1 MRPVR
6 SVPNQAS
13 SQTWMDS
20 YIRPALAELGP
31 DLVLLAHY
39 YMGGEVARGE
49 DHLAAKEAAP

>member
-39 YMGGEVARGE
+39 YMGGEVVRMR
-49 DHLAAKEAAP
+49 EAS